1 MCSLDNFQKMKETN
15 DLILTLLIDQLV
27 KYGKKKDELLKDN
40 SNYVSESHEDISP
53 VKFTSS
59 EQLNL
64 NKIFTNI
71 IQIAVSDLDSHKACQ
86 QYIKSF
92 QHILTS
98 YPDFEKIEMS
108 DELRVIYDNL
118 NKRTDS
124 VLQDIKLGLSDIKT
138 LLYKN

>member
-1 MCSLDNFQKMKETN
+1 MCSLENIQKMKETS
-15 DLILTLLIDQLV
+15 DLILSLLIDQLV
-27 KYGKKKDELLKDN
+27 KYGKKKNELLKDN
-40 SNYVSESHEDISP
+40 SNNIKECHEAIQP
-53 VKFTSS
+53 MKLTSS

-64 NKIFTNI
+64 NKIFSNI
-71 IQIAVSDLDSHKACQ
+71 IQIALNDLNSQKVCL

-98 YPDFEKIEMS
+98 YPEFEKIEMS
-108 DELRVIYDNL
+108 DELRIIYENL
-118 NKRTDS
+118 NKRTDF